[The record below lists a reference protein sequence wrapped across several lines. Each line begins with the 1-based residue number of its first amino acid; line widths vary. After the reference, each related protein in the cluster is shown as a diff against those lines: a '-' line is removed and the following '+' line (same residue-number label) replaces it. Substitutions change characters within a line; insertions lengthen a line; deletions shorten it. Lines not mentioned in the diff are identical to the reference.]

1 MTAKQMPGRNT
12 LDEMRRTLRSELPR
26 LQQQYALRSLEV
38 FGSFVRGEA
47 SENSDLDL
55 LVEFDQTPTLFSFIR
70 LENELSEVLGI
81 KVDLVMKDSL
91 KPVLGA
97 RILAEAE
104 AL

>member
-1 MTAKQMPGRNT
+1 MTAKQIPGRKT
-12 LDEMRRTLRSELPR
+12 LDEMRRKLRSELPR

-70 LENELSEVLGI
+70 LENELSQLLGI

-91 KPVLGA
+91 KPLLGA

-104 AL
+104 AI